1 MKALARTPYIL
12 MLKDDSGEV
21 NAIQLD
27 VQMVDSDNALIV
39 MDEINDTCWVWI
51 GRNVSMPT
59 RMHAL
64 RIARGLQKSG
74 YKVGVTTIGLASARF
89 VEMMEKDDTD
99 PDVASAIAEF
109 KSTIKGTWSFD
120 DAVLAHKGE
129 AKASAP
135 IAGAPKKKM
144 LPPDPEPE
152 PEVATSLEPESIA
165 GAPRKKMLPPDPEPE
180 LEVATSLESEPIAGA
195 PKKKLLTPELESEPI
210 AGAPKEKLPTPEPE
224 PTLVAETVEEPT
236 PIPTVSASIAE
247 KKMAYLMLSITRNSD
262 LVYTERFEKGG
273 KKGLKIESPGVM
285 VIEALFDGDF
295 LKIKPMD
302 FGGSETATK
311 IKSDFESLVKKL

>member
-1 MKALARTPYIL
+1 MKALARTPYLL

-27 VQMVDSDNALIV
+27 VSLVDSDNALIV

-120 DAVLAHKGE
+120 DTVLAYKGD
-129 AKASAP
+129 AKASDQ
-135 IAGAPKKKM
+135 
-144 LPPDPEPE
+144 L
-152 PEVATSLEPESIA
+152 
-165 GAPRKKMLPPDPEPE
+165 RE
-180 LEVATSLESEPIAGA
+180 LQRRSCFHLNQN
-195 PKKKLLTPELESEPI
+195 LNQ
-210 AGAPKEKLPTPEPE
+210 
-224 PTLVAETVEEPT
+224 
-236 PIPTVSASIAE
+236 
-247 KKMAYLMLSITRNSD
+247 R
-262 LVYTERFEKGG
+262 
-273 KKGLKIESPGVM
+273 
-285 VIEALFDGDF
+285 
-295 LKIKPMD
+295 
-302 FGGSETATK
+302 
-311 IKSDFESLVKKL
+311 

>member
-1 MKALARTPYIL
+1 MKALARTPYLL

-27 VQMVDSDNALIV
+27 VQLVDSDNALIV

-120 DAVLAHKGE
+120 DAVLAYKGE
-129 AKASAP
+129 AKASTP
-135 IAGAPKKKM
+135 IAGAPKKKL
-144 LPPDPEPE
+144 LPPEPEPE
-152 PEVATSLEPESIA
+152 PEVATSLEPEPIA
-165 GAPRKKMLPPDPEPE
+165 GAPETKPLTAAPE
-180 LEVATSLESEPIAGA
+180 LEPIAGA
-195 PKKKLLTPELESEPI
+195 PKKKL
-210 AGAPKEKLPTPEPE
+210 PTPEPE
-224 PTLVAETVEEPT
+224 PILVAETVVEPT
-236 PIPTVSASIAE
+236 PTPAVSASIAE

-285 VIEALFDGDF
+285 VIEAMYDGDF
-295 LKIKPMD
+295 LKIRPMD

-311 IKSDFESLVKKL
+311 IKSEFEGLVKRL